1 MGGREIPWDE
11 NVYAEDVYNGQAIHP
26 MTGFAKFDP
35 NDEYENKSDRRHAL
49 HMAVEICK
57 NRPAALA
64 SETVMAVADEFY
76 GWLQSVA
83 VEPGGLEDEA
93 AEENS

>member
-1 MGGREIPWDE
+1 VEALEVKMGGREIPWDE
-11 NVYAEDVYNGQAIHP
+11 PVYAEDVFNASRI
-26 MTGFAKFDP
+26 
-35 NDEYENKSDRRHAL
+35 NDAEYENKIDRRHAL

>member
-1 MGGREIPWDE
+1 MGAREIPWDE
-11 NVYAEDVYNGQAIHP
+11 SVAVQSAPTPSFIPFLGDD
-26 MTGFAKFDP
+26 T
-35 NDEYENKSDRRHAL
+35 YENKLDRRHAL
-49 HMAVEICK
+49 RMAVEICK

-93 AEENS
+93 AEEHS